1 MFYNLF
7 KVIPYITIDANKK
20 LVKMSTSIIA
30 YCFCEIV
37 FVKNN
42 KNHTNYQS
50 SCQKTEYKHP
60 YLLKRC

>member
-37 FVKNN
+37 FEKNIA
-42 KNHTNYQS
+42 
-50 SCQKTEYKHP
+50 YKFLIH
-60 YLLKRC
+60 